1 MLQISLQFLYSQVPQ
16 IKCLIFVISRVV
28 LNKLLLCARGKLVVV
43 TFGNLVERICVIN
56 MGHMTFAKL
65 LLTNLK
71 TIVKKG
77 SKNPGAVNQ

>member
-1 MLQISLQFLYSQVPQ
+1 MLQISLLFLYSQVPQ

-28 LNKLLLCARGKLVVV
+28 LNKLLLCARGKLAVV
-43 TFGNLVERICVIN
+43 TIGNLVERICVIN
-56 MGHMTFAKL
+56 MGHMTFAKQ

-77 SKNPGAVNQ
+77 SKNPGVVNQ